1 MSSNSE
7 LKKYGLITG
16 TDKIIQHGYHRFYE
30 RELLELKEHK
40 NIGIIEIGVEGFQS
54 IDMWKNFFPNAFI
67 YAIDINKEYRDE
79 RIYVFKSDQSN
90 INNLQIFKKQITHPI
105 YFINDDGS
113 HIPEHQ
119 LISFDYLFSNV
130 LQDGGVYIIE
140 DIEVSYWKKGSLYGY
155 EANYGFENKSSIIEK
170 FKLLVDYVNSYF
182 LNENDKQI
190 LDQKTNFI
198 SSASKNSILSINFCK
213 NCIIIRK
220 KQKYDLNYN
229 ENIPYVFSHFV

>member
-1 MSSNSE
+1 
-7 LKKYGLITG
+7 
-16 TDKIIQHGYHRFYE
+16 
-30 RELLELKEHK
+30 
-40 NIGIIEIGVEGFQS
+40 
-54 IDMWKNFFPNAFI
+54 MWKLFFPNAFI

-79 RIYVFKSDQSN
+79 KIFVFKSHQSN
-90 INNLQIFKKQITHPI
+90 INNLEVFKKEINHPI

-130 LQDGGVYIIE
+130 LEDGGVYIIE
-140 DIEVSYWKKGSLYGY
+140 DIEVSYWKKGTLYIY

-182 LNENDKQI
+182 LNDNDKQI
-190 LDQKTNFI
+190 LDEKTNFI
-198 SSASKNSILSINFCK
+198 SSASKNSILSINFSK

-229 ENIPYVFSHFV
+229 EIIPYRFNHFV

>member
-1 MSSNSE
+1 MSNSE
-7 LKKYGLITG
+7 LKKIGLMTG
-16 TDKIIQHGYHRFYE
+16 TDKISVHGYHRFYE
-30 RELLELKEHK
+30 REILEFKEHK
-40 NIGIIEIGVEGFQS
+40 NIGIIEIGVEGYQS
-54 IDMWKNFFPNAFI
+54 IEMWKLFFPNAFI

-79 RIYVFKSDQSN
+79 KIFVFKSDQSN
-90 INNLQIFKKQITHPI
+90 INNLEVFKKEINHPI

-130 LQDGGVYIIE
+130 LEDGGVYIIE
-140 DIEVSYWKKGSLYGY
+140 DIEVSYWKKGTLYSY

-182 LNENDKQI
+182 LNDNDKQI
-190 LDQKTNFI
+190 LDEKTNFI
-198 SSASKNSILSINFCK
+198 SSASKNSILSINFSK

-229 ENIPYVFSHFV
+229 EIIPYRFNHFV

>member
-1 MSSNSE
+1 MSNSE
-7 LKKYGLITG
+7 LKKLGLLTG
-16 TDKIIQHGYHRFYE
+16 TDKISVHGYHRFYE
-30 RELLELKEHK
+30 REILEFKEHK
-40 NIGIIEIGVEGFQS
+40 NIGIIEIGVEGYQS
-54 IDMWKNFFPNAFI
+54 IEMWKLFFPNAFI

-79 RIYVFKSDQSN
+79 KIFVFKSDQSN
-90 INNLQIFKKQITHPI
+90 INNLEVFKKEINHPI

-130 LQDGGVYIIE
+130 LEDGGVYIIE
-140 DIEVSYWKKGSLYGY
+140 DIEVSYWKKGTLYSY
-155 EANYGFENKSSIIEK
+155 EANYGFENKSSIIKK

-182 LNENDKQI
+182 LNDNDKQI
-190 LDQKTNFI
+190 LDEKTNFI
-198 SSASKNSILSINFCK
+198 SSASKNSILSINFSK

-229 ENIPYVFSHFV
+229 EIIPYRFNHFV

>member
-1 MSSNSE
+1 
-7 LKKYGLITG
+7 
-16 TDKIIQHGYHRFYE
+16 
-30 RELLELKEHK
+30 
-40 NIGIIEIGVEGFQS
+40 
-54 IDMWKNFFPNAFI
+54 MWKLFFPNACI

-79 RIYVFKSDQSN
+79 KIFVFKSHQSN
-90 INNLQIFKKQITHPI
+90 INNLEVFKKEINHPI

-130 LQDGGVYIIE
+130 LEDGGVYIIE
-140 DIEVSYWKKGSLYGY
+140 DIEVSYWKKGRLYGY
-155 EANYGFENKSSIIEK
+155 QANYGFENKSSIIEK

-190 LDQKTNFI
+190 LEQKTNFI
-198 SSASKNSILSINFCK
+198 SSACKNSILSINFCK

-229 ENIPYVFSHFV
+229 ENTPYVFSHFV